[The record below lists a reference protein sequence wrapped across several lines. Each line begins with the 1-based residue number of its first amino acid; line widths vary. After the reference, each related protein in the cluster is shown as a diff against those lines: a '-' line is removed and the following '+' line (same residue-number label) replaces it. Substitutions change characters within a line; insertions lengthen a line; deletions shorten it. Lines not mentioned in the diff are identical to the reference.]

1 MSVHPP
7 PKNSVS
13 SPNGLTANVR
23 NSTAWG
29 IISSLFQVGTR
40 LVTVPVIIYHLGLG
54 GYGIWSIIMT
64 AAIYMRFGS
73 VGIKGAFQKYVAEAT
88 GDGNYR
94 RAGQLLST
102 GTAGIVILSIVG
114 LIPVIVFSRQLA
126 SAAGVPQEFLTDAA
140 RAFSVFGLT
149 MLFANSGAAYEAIVL
164 GGHRIDLTRKASTIL
179 TVAEAIAIVALLH
192 FGFGLFAMACVMAL
206 SELVYLTYCYAAAR
220 RIARQVRVSVRLIT
234 RKVMR
239 EVVRFAG
246 SYQLLSVLQ
255 LTYAALVP
263 VVVLRAYG
271 ADAAGIYAVA
281 NRLVQPVTMCNN
293 ALLLPI
299 LSSGAMV
306 YATGASDRLKRL
318 LAQSFKVTLAMTIA
332 PLTLISIFGVY
343 MVQAWTGQTDR
354 AFHYAISLVCLGV
367 LFQTL
372 SQLGLVLYRAAG
384 GAVMDNVRE
393 IVRLLAF
400 VPAAFM
406 SHQFGFKGVLAWM
419 AGAEFA
425 GMLVMFSE
433 LRKSRYAFDLKL
445 LLSDALRLSAATLG
459 MVAFAAAAAYLIPE
473 PASSMRMAAIT
484 RITVAGVAALVAAYP
499 ALRMTSAITKSEMRS
514 VLQVFRRNSVN
525 LATK

>member
-1 MSVHPP
+1 
-7 PKNSVS
+7 
-13 SPNGLTANVR
+13 
-23 NSTAWG
+23 
-29 IISSLFQVGTR
+29 
-40 LVTVPVIIYHLGLG
+40 
-54 GYGIWSIIMT
+54 MT

-94 RAGQLLST
+94 RAGELLST
-102 GTAGIVILSIVG
+102 GTAGIVILSIAG
-114 LIPVIVFSRQLA
+114 LIPVILFSRQIAL
-126 SAAGVPQEFLTDAA
+126 AAGVPQEFLTDAA
-140 RAFSVFGLT
+140 RALSVFGLT

-192 FGFGLFAMACVMAL
+192 FGFGLFPMACVMAI
-206 SELVYLTYCYAAAR
+206 SELVYLTYCYVVAR
-220 RIARQVRVSVRLIT
+220 RVAPQVHVSVRLIT

-239 EVVRFAG
+239 EVLRFAG

-255 LTYAALVP
+255 LTYGALIP

-281 NRLVQPVTMCNN
+281 NRLAQPVTMCNN

-306 YATGASDRLKRL
+306 YATGASERLKGL
-318 LAQSFKVTLAMTIA
+318 LAKSFKVTLAMTIA
-332 PLTLISIFGVY
+332 PLTLISIFGVSV
-343 MVQAWTGQTDR
+343 VQAWTGQTDP
-354 AFHYAISLVCLGV
+354 AFHYAISLVCLGL
-367 LFQTL
+367 LFQSL

-384 GAVMDNVRE
+384 GAVIDNVRE

-400 VPAAFM
+400 VPAVLM
-406 SHQFGFKGVLAWM
+406 SHRFGFKGVLAWM
-419 AGAEFA
+419 AGAEFV

-445 LLSDALRLSAATLG
+445 LLSDALKLSAATLG
-459 MVAFAAAAAYLIPE
+459 LVAFAAAAAYLIPE
-473 PASSMRMAAIT
+473 PASSIRVAAIT
-484 RITVAGVAALVAAYP
+484 RVAVAGVAALVAAYP

-514 VLQVFRRNSVN
+514 ILQVFRRSSVN
-525 LATK
+525 LATE